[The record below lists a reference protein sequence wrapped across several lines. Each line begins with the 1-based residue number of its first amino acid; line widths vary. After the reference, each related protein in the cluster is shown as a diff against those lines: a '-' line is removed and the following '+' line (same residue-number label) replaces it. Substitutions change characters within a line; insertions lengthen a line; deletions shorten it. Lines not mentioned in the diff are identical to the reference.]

1 MKGLVLTRRDG
12 ERIIFSTPD
21 GYMGCITV
29 VQSEWNRV
37 SLQLQFK
44 SNIRIERAE
53 LAQKGKHI
61 DKRA

>member
-12 ERIIFSTPD
+12 ERIIFTTPD
-21 GYMGCITV
+21 GYIGCITV
-29 VQSEWNRV
+29 VKSEWNRV
-37 SLQLQFK
+37 SLQLRFN

-53 LAQKGKHI
+53 LAQKGKYL

>member
-12 ERIIFSTPD
+12 ERIIFSSPD
-21 GYMGCITV
+21 GYIGCITV
-29 VQSEWNRV
+29 VQADLNRV
-37 SLQLQFK
+37 SLQLQFEAT
-44 SNIRIERAE
+44 IRIERAE

>member
-21 GYMGCITV
+21 GYIGCITV

-44 SNIRIERAE
+44 SHIKIERAE
-53 LAQKGKHI
+53 LVQKGSHL